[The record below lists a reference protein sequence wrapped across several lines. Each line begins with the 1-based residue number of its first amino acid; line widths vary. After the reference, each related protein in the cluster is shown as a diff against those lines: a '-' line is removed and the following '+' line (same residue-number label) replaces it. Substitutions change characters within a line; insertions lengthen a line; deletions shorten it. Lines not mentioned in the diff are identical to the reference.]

1 MSKLRCNGVGGGP
14 SHRPPRGKGGASRP
28 GGRPLPCGAAVGA
41 SRLRA
46 HKAPAA
52 MPRPITSGTDP
63 VLLLLSCRE
72 AIRAV
77 LLAAEATR
85 AHGAPFSTSER
96 HFLRQVALPVI
107 EQFLSRIQQ
116 IRSEQ
121 EQQQWERYEA
131 LPPHGERPMN
141 SG

>member
-1 MSKLRCNGVGGGP
+1 
-14 SHRPPRGKGGASRP
+14 
-28 GGRPLPCGAAVGA
+28 
-41 SRLRA
+41 
-46 HKAPAA
+46 

-121 EQQQWERYEA
+121 EQQQWEPYAAAPREEA
-131 LPPHGERPMN
+131 GP
-141 SG
+141 SGGS

>member
-1 MSKLRCNGVGGGP
+1 MRCG
-14 SHRPPRGKGGASRP
+14 GKGVPPARQ
-28 GGRPLPCGAAVGA
+28 LAF
-41 SRLRA
+41 
-46 HKAPAA
+46 AA

-63 VLLLLSCRE
+63 VLLLQSCRE

-77 LLAAEATR
+77 LSAAEATR
-85 AHGAPFSTSER
+85 AHGAPFSATER

-121 EQQQWERYEA
+121 EKQQWERYAAAPREEA
-131 LPPHGERPMN
+131 GPS
-141 SG
+141 SGS